1 MSGAAVW
8 LDLDQQA
15 LDDAYD
21 QVVYAPNR
29 DQVLRRYQVNSE
41 ETRRVLGQPYRE
53 AYGPSEAEKLD
64 VYLSDR
70 AGAPVN
76 IFVHGGGWR
85 VGQAADYALLGEIF
99 VRNGAHVVIPDFA
112 PIGDHDGDLRP
123 MVEQVKR
130 AVGWV
135 YRNAARFRGDPDRVY
150 LSAHSSGAHLGGCLV
165 TTDWAAEDLPADILK
180 GALLVSGMYDLKP
193 VRLSKRSEYVRFT
206 DEIEQA
212 LSPIRHLDRLATP
225 LIVAYGTYETPE
237 FQRQS
242 RDFAAAVEA
251 AGKPVSLIV
260 AEGYNHFEILE
271 TLPSPYGL
279 LGRAALEQMGL
290 GPG

>member
-1 MSGAAVW
+1 MTGQEAAQRVGGPAVW

-41 ETRRVLGQPYRE
+41 ETRRVLGQPVRE

-64 VYLSDR
+64 VYLSDWS
-70 AGAPVN
+70 GAPVN
-76 IFVHGGGWR
+76 VFVHGGGWR
-85 VGQAADYALLGEIF
+85 VGQAADYALLGEVF

-135 YRNAARFRGDPDRVY
+135 YQNAARFRGDPDRVY

-165 TTDWAAEDLPADILK
+165 TTDWAAEGLPADILK

-193 VRLSKRSEYVRFT
+193 VRLSKRSEYVKY
-206 DEIEQA
+206 
-212 LSPIRHLDRLATP
+212 RLATP
-225 LIVAYGTYETPE
+225 PIVAYGTYETPE

-242 RDFAAAVEA
+242 RDFYAAVEA

-260 AEGYNHFEILE
+260 AEAYNHFEILE